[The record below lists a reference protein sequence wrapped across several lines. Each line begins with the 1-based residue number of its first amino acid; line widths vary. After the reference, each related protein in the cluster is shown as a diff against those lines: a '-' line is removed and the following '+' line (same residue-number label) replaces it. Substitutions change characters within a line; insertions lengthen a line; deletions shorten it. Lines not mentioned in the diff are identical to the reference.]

1 MFHRSPWKSRNQ
13 GQASGNA
20 CWSRPMTASFPRK
33 SPPQA
38 WWLLS
43 SLVATRGV
51 TSSHNSSRTTTPCA
65 NSFEFKNH
73 QESTIILP
81 TSSSS
86 SSSFNLLLL
95 RCPTCY
101 SEEILGSQDSN
112 SSKGIAPSG
121 TAWPWLPN
129 LNTHL
134 VMVEPSALRSR
145 SGSKT

>member
-1 MFHRSPWKSRNQ
+1 
-13 GQASGNA
+13 
-20 CWSRPMTASFPRK
+20 MTASFPRK

>member
-1 MFHRSPWKSRNQ
+1 
-13 GQASGNA
+13 
-20 CWSRPMTASFPRK
+20 MTASFPRK

-51 TSSHNSSRTTTPCA
+51 TSSHNSMRTTTPCA